1 MLGVQILTHA
11 IRMILS
17 NAGAALRISAL
28 PMLVVLALTLAMGG
42 PSAMLVEPDAP
53 QPAGQAGGLLL
64 ATLLQ
69 LAATLWIAV
78 AWHRYVLLGE
88 APEGYVP
95 PFNGAAVLSYLWAGI
110 IFSLVLIVVAIPF
123 VLLTAV
129 IVGPMIVA
137 DQGLVR
143 GPVALVLFVL
153 VWLPVTFVSYRIS
166 PILPSAAIGNRLPLK
181 EAWYA
186 TGTGGASFIVLALA
200 SVLLVWALNVPSGL
214 LVHVSALLAFLWAFA
229 VQWAVTLGAASVLT
243 TIYGHFVEKRE
254 LHG

>member
-1 MLGVQILTHA
+1 MLGLQILFHA
-11 IRMILS
+11 IRMVLG
-17 NAGAALRISAL
+17 NPGPAVRISAL
-28 PMLVVLALTLAMGG
+28 PMVVVLVLTLAMGG
-42 PSAMLVEPDAP
+42 PSAMVIEPDAP
-53 QPAGQAGGLLL
+53 QLAGQAGGLVL

-69 LAATLWIAV
+69 LAAALWIAV
-78 AWHRYVLLGE
+78 AWHRHVLLE
-88 APEGYVP
+88 ETPEGLVP
-95 PFNGAAVLSYLWAGI
+95 PFNGGAILSYLWAGI
-110 IFSLVLIVVAIPF
+110 IFSLVLMLVAIPF
-123 VLLTAV
+123 VMLAAV
-129 IVGPMIVA
+129 IVGPIIVA

-143 GPVALVLFVL
+143 GPAALVMLLL

-200 SVLLVWALNVPSGL
+200 SVLVVWGLNVPVGL
-214 LVHVSALLAFLWAFA
+214 LAHVSVLLAFLWAFA

-254 LHG
+254 LHV